1 MLDLNLER
9 FLFSC
14 KIKLFWLSWLVDGL
28 FFVSLQA
35 EKLNDK
41 KMMRKLLFLFMML
54 CCCYEAHAGELDGK
68 YLSQSGELLFIFSG
82 DSLYIDIAQSQ
93 RNVSAFKLVK
103 NCENKSTTTFNAF
116 EAYLKDG
123 HETYREVLIKVTK
136 LENKN
141 YLLEYF
147 GKDKD
152 REYNSNER
160 YNIKLID

>member
-1 MLDLNLER
+1 
-9 FLFSC
+9 
-14 KIKLFWLSWLVDGL
+14 
-28 FFVSLQA
+28 
-35 EKLNDK
+35 
-41 KMMRKLLFLFMML
+41 MRKLLFLFMML
-54 CCCYEAHAGELDGK
+54 CCCFEANACFLYCN
-68 YLSQSGELLFIFSG
+68 YLSQSGELMFIFSG

-93 RNVSAFKLVK
+93 RKVSAFKLVK
-103 NCENKSTTTFNAF
+103 NSENKSTTSFNAY

-123 HETYREVLIKVTK
+123 RETYREVLIKVTK